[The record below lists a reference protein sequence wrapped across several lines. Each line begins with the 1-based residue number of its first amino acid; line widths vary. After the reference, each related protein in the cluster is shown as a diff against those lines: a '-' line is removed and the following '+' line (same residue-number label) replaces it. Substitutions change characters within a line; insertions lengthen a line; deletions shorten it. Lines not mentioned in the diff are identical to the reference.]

1 MYWVADD
8 TNYVL
13 PPMNVNPDTITVSG
27 FSGGAYYANNLV
39 LIESATFAGGGSKC
53 GGPYNRPGKCSP
65 MEPFGSTDNCDAT
78 WT

>member
-1 MYWVADD
+1 
-8 TNYVL
+8 
-13 PPMNVNPDTITVSG
+13 MNVNPDTITVSG

-53 GGPYNRPGKCSP
+53 GGPYHMPSKCADG
-65 MEPFGSTDNCDAT
+65 EFYGNVDNCDAT